1 MSFLFAFFVAVIA
14 LPVDSPDTLVVCPTE
29 FRVALQPWVTYR
41 QQQGH
46 AIVVVPPPNSS
57 YGIKQAVQEFAKGG
71 RLKTV
76 VLIGDSGDANGSASR
91 LVPTDYVKAEINVKY
106 GSEPEIATDNTYA
119 DIDDDG
125 IPELAIGRI
134 PVDTPEQLTQMIN
147 RIKEYE
153 SDNSNGPWQRN
164 VNFIAGVGG
173 FGQMLDKLIEQT
185 TKQII
190 TELIPSSYKTT
201 MTYGSWTSPYCP
213 DPRRFSENSI
223 NRFNEGCL
231 FWVYIGH
238 GARHKLD
245 KIYLPDQSHT
255 ILDCRT
261 AKKLNC
267 RAGSPIAIILSC
279 YTGATDDDQDCLGE
293 EMLKQPRGP
302 IALVCG
308 TRVTMPYAMGVFSL
322 EIMKEYFNGD
332 APTLGELLRIGKVRM
347 MQPFDENDAY
357 RNMIEGMGKAFSP
370 NANSLATELREHV
383 DLIHLLGD
391 PLLRLKRPENVEL
404 HAPPLVNAGDS
415 IEVTGKSPAA
425 GKLVLEV
432 CYARDRFRVRP
443 PRRKDY
449 DSSDSSFQSY
459 QKTYESTQHLVCY
472 RETIDVNQGRFETE
486 FNVPRDANGE
496 CVVRAVLL
504 AGDKI
509 GLGSAPIEITA
520 LVGEHSANRA
530 TVDSVEHK

>member
-1 MSFLFAFFVAVIA
+1 MSFLFAFVAFMA
-14 LPVDSPDTLVVCPTE
+14 LPVEPPDTLVICPAD
-29 FRVALQPWVTYR
+29 FRVALQPWVEYR

-46 AIVVVPPPNSS
+46 CIAVVAPPDSS
-57 YGIKQAVQEFAKGG
+57 YGIKHMVQKFASSG
-71 RLKTV
+71 RLKNV
-76 VLIGDSGDANGSASR
+76 VLIGDSGDAHGSASR
-91 LVPTDYVKAEINVKY
+91 LVPTDYVKAVINVKY

-119 DIDDDG
+119 DPDDDG

-134 PVDTPEQLTQMIN
+134 PVDTPEQLTQMVN

-153 SDNSNGPWQRN
+153 SDRSNGAWQRN

-173 FGQMLDKLIEQT
+173 FGPLLDKLIEQT

-190 TELIPSSYKTT
+190 TDLIPSCYRTT

-213 DPRRFSENSI
+213 DPRRFAENSI
-223 NRFNEGCL
+223 DRFNEGCL

-261 AKKLNC
+261 AYRLNC
-267 RAGSPIAIILSC
+267 REGSPIAIFLSC
-279 YTGATDDDQDCLGE
+279 YTGATDDEQDCLAE
-293 EMLKQPRGP
+293 EMLNQPRGP
-302 IALVCG
+302 IAMVCG
-308 TRVTMPYAMGVFSL
+308 TRVTMPYAMGVLSL
-322 EIMKEYFNGD
+322 EIMKEFFDGD
-332 APTLGELLRIGKVRM
+332 APTLGELIRVGKVRM
-347 MQPFDENDAY
+347 MEPFDEKDVY

-370 NANSLATELREHV
+370 NADSLVSERREHV

-391 PLLRLKRPENVEL
+391 PLLRLKRPDKVEL
-404 HAPPLVNAGDS
+404 QAPPLVNAGDS
-415 IEVTGKSPAA
+415 IQVTGNSPAA

-449 DSSDSSFQSY
+449 DSSESSFQSY
-459 QKTYESTQHLVCY
+459 QKTYESTQQLVCY
-472 RETIDVNQGRFETE
+472 RETIDVNQGPFETD
-486 FNVPRDANGE
+486 FQIPREANGD

-504 AGDKI
+504 AAGKI
-509 GLGSAPIEITA
+509 GLGSSPIEITA
-520 LVGEHSANRA
+520 FHGEREAKK
-530 TVDSVEHK
+530 TVVDSLEK